1 MRTGVAV
8 AYSQRLDEFKS
19 KENPEAVLLVADA
32 PDLIR
37 MTVAWANTGPRRRAK
52 LTRPPMDRSAKAR
65 WDWLWQNTKYSLPEL
80 ARKSDLS
87 EFEVERRLRLLIE
100 NRIIYPDGTVNSFV
114 QRFLR
119 EKVLKLFQ
127 PKANG
132 RPRRKSD
139 SRTGDSNA

>member
-1 MRTGVAV
+1 MSGDGKYAKKL
-8 AYSQRLDEFKS
+8 AEFKGQ
-19 KENPEAVLLVADA
+19 ENPEAVLLVADE

-37 MTVAWANTGPRRRAK
+37 MTVAWANTGTRWRAK
-52 LTRPPMDRSAKAR
+52 LTKPPLERGAHR
-65 WDWLWQNTKYSLPEL
+65 WWDWLWQNTEYALPEL

-119 EKVLKLFQ
+119 AKVLKLFQ
-127 PKANG
+127 PKRQPASA
-132 RPRRKSD
+132 KKD
-139 SRTGDSNA
+139 

>member
-1 MRTGVAV
+1 MSGDGKYAKKL
-8 AYSQRLDEFKS
+8 AEFKGQ
-19 KENPEAVLLVADA
+19 ENPEAVLLVADA

-37 MTVAWANTGPRRRAK
+37 MTVAWANTGTRRRAR
-52 LTRPPMDRSAKAR
+52 LTKPPLERGAPR
-65 WDWLWQNTKYSLPEL
+65 WWDWLWQNTEYALPEL

-119 EKVLKLFQ
+119 AKVLKLFQ
-127 PKANG
+127 PKRQPTSA
-132 RPRRKSD
+132 KKD
-139 SRTGDSNA
+139 